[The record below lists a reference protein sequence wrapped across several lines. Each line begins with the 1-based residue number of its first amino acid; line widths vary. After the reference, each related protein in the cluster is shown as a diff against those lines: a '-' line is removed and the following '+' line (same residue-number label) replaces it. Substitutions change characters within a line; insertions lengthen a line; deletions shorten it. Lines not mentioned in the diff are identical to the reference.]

1 MWAGKSQVTGYNP
14 PSLNQLKA
22 ATTARHCQQPV
33 VDCIIVTFKD
43 SGDLMS
49 LWTQCTQTFKNH
61 TIPGYCARMTPPCH
75 MCTLFF
81 HSNCFAK
88 LLNRSSFRKA
98 WYSSTVVSANCLQK
112 HESVTASDFIG
123 NAPLGCRLSAE
134 RYLWRG
140 LMRCSKERLKY
151 AGKLVTV
158 CGPPLSSFTK
168 YSYFGFKQFSIERD
182 NTCTHHKLSNWTST

>member
-1 MWAGKSQVTGYNP
+1 MEISCP
-14 PSLNQLKA
+14 FEPSTDTALR
-22 ATTARHCQQPV
+22 TTQFQEKRPQRQPTCQ
-33 VDCIIVTFKD
+33 I
-43 SGDLMS
+43 
-49 LWTQCTQTFKNH
+49 
-61 TIPGYCARMTPPCH
+61 
-75 MCTLFF
+75 CTLFF

-88 LLNRSSFRKA
+88 LLNRSSLRKA

-123 NAPLGCRLSAE
+123 KGPLGSLLSAE
-134 RYLWRG
+134 RYRWRG

-182 NTCTHHKLSNWTST
+182 NTCTHITKF